1 MAGSEKIFIDGPAGS
16 LECLWLPSGSDPLD
30 RALVLCHPHPL
41 YGGTMETKLVARA
54 AKKLSESGFQTLR
67 FNFRGVGRS
76 EGSWAEGAG
85 ERDDLRAV
93 LDYIRS
99 RLPESRLAVFGFSF
113 GAWVGLDVGNSR
125 PDVEA
130 LVGVAP
136 PVGRVSFDFLRD
148 STKPKLIVYA
158 GRDAIVDP
166 EGLVEWASG
175 LREPKEVVGVPE
187 ADHLFKGQV
196 DEVAEMVARFLVET
210 LSC

>member
-1 MAGSEKIFIDGPAGS
+1 MAFVMAGSEKIFVDGLAGS
-16 LECLWLPSGSDPLD
+16 LECLWLPSGSDPLE
-30 RALVLCHPHPL
+30 RAVVLCHPHPL

-85 ERDDLRAV
+85 ERDDLRAA

-99 RLPESRLAVFGFSF
+99 RLPESWLAVFGFSF

-125 PDVEA
+125 SDVEA

-136 PVGRVSFDFLRD
+136 PVGRVP
-148 STKPKLIVYA
+148 STFSGTRPNRSWSSTPA
-158 GRDAIVDP
+158 GMP
-166 EGLVEWASG
+166 SSTPQGWSSGLPASG
-175 LREPKEVVGVPE
+175 SRKKWSECRKRTISSRP
-187 ADHLFKGQV
+187 
-196 DEVAEMVARFLVET
+196 R
-210 LSC
+210 